1 MSVPAVRAA
10 PPLAPGTRPVPGY
23 EVLAHLARTGW
34 LDVYDVWSEEG
45 DCRCVIKAVRP
56 DRRDQEQLRDQLLRE
71 GRWLGAFTH
80 PHLVRAYETFESPVP
95 LVVLETL
102 TGETLSHLL
111 HRFGAGRP
119 PPTWRFWVRLST
131 AIHYL
136 HGQGL
141 LHLDL
146 KPSNVV
152 VDCGHAKVLDLSIA
166 RPPGPAPAGVGTFCY
181 LAPEQA
187 RGGPL
192 SAAADGMGH
201 RHHVVRGRRRGR
213 AVRPRGFPR
222 GSSPWGERERA
233 LRRQR
238 HGRPGR
244 LVSAAG
250 RHRPAGRLAAAS
262 ARGARGG
269 RRRLPSDRSVVPAL
283 GCRTGRLTRR
293 DAARSG
299 APHRPPL
306 RPWRGAS
313 SRASTGLEV
322 AGGEDGAVG
331 GGQAGAGERRG
342 VDRGRRAPVTTSVAQ
357 GEGAHADRGAVR
369 ALQEADHLAAVRSAD
384 GGKVK
389 TVM

>member
-34 LDVYDVWSEEG
+34 LDVYDVWSEER

-56 DRRDQEQLRDQLLRE
+56 DRRDQEQLREQLLRE
-71 GRWLGAFTH
+71 GRWLEAFTH

-102 TGETLSHLL
+102 TGETLSHLV
-111 HRFGAGRP
+111 HRLRRRP
-119 PPTWRFWVRLST
+119 SAADVALLGVQLCS

-192 SAAADGMGH
+192 SAAADVWGIGITLYEVAAGDVPFCH
-201 RHHVVRGRRRGR
+201 GDSREVSPRGEKGDEPCDGSVTGGRDDGYPQLEGTAPPIGSRRRL
-213 AVRPRGFPR
+213 P
-222 GSSPWGERERA
+222 
-233 LRRQR
+233 
-238 HGRPGR
+238 
-244 LVSAAG
+244 
-250 RHRPAGRLAAAS
+250 GRLAAAIDGCLQTDPS
-262 ARGARGG
+262 SRPPVAELAAALDATLSGPG
-269 RRRLPSDRSVVPAL
+269 RR
-283 GCRTGRLTRR
+283 T
-293 DAARSG
+293 AR
-299 APHRPPL
+299 P
-306 RPWRGAS
+306 
-313 SRASTGLEV
+313 
-322 AGGEDGAVG
+322 
-331 GGQAGAGERRG
+331 
-342 VDRGRRAPVTTSVAQ
+342 
-357 GEGAHADRGAVR
+357 
-369 ALQEADHLAAVRSAD
+369 
-384 GGKVK
+384 
-389 TVM
+389 